1 MGFCHLGWRF
11 FFGSSYACFDTSGGP
26 VRAGPGGGDQPVV
39 VVVVV
44 VVFFLHSDKRTR
56 ETGEEQAQEI
66 LTSASIERF

>member
-11 FFGSSYACFDTSGGP
+11 FFVGSSYACFDTSG
-26 VRAGPGGGDQPVV
+26 GPGGGDQPVV

-44 VVFFLHSDKRTR
+44 VIFLLHSDKRTR

-66 LTSASIERF
+66 LTSASLERF